1 MLLSDYYILFSEIY
15 QLLYFHFSEYYRC
28 FALFSKK
35 AAFFSAAFFEDYFS
49 VFRIIFHLCLRF
61 SCNSLCSVQDACA
74 GDFVVA
80 EFLADCVEGG
90 IEFTAFLLL
99 FGIFEEGELF
109 EIVFGKAGYGDTDQ
123 AEGLSFPGFAEELF
137 GAAVDFIC
145 DIGRIWKFCLV

>member
-1 MLLSDYYILFSEIY
+1 MTSDLPFFQFSASFFICAFAFLAIPCVPFRMLARVTLSLPNFWRIASRAASSLRLFS
-15 QLLYFHFSEYYRC
+15 F
-28 FALFSKK
+28 
-35 AAFFSAAFFEDYFS
+35 
-49 VFRIIFHLCLRF
+49 
-61 SCNSLCSVQDACA
+61 
-74 GDFVVA
+74 
-80 EFLADCVEGG
+80 
-90 IEFTAFLLL
+90 L